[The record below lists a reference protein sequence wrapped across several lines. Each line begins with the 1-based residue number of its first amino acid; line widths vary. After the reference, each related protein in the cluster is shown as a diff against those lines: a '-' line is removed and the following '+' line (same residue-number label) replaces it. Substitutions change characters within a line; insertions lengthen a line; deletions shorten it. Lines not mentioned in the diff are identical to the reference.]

1 MKAIK
6 WIIFAALA
14 LTLNACGATAASN
27 QAAPTVIPTVVAP
40 NLIVSQGRLEPVRYT
55 DIALNASG
63 LVSEVLVKEG
73 DHVTAG
79 QVIATL
85 KSDQAQTLEEAQ
97 ANVSKELTSAFQ
109 DLRDAQYSLDHFDV
123 PSDFAGMTP
132 QQAVDTMLQNLNAAR
147 DAYEPY
153 KYLSPNTNSTGRNFK
168 KQLDDAWARYRRAI
182 QWMQL
187 QSDVENAQARV
198 DQAQKDYNALQDP
211 SFALDT
217 AGVRAALANA
227 EVRAPFAGTVTKLSL
242 KVGEYAAAG
251 QAVVTIADLSSWVVK
266 TTDLTEIDVVSVK
279 EGQPATIKLDAIPNA
294 ELKGTVSSISANYGE
309 KQGDIVYE
317 TTVLLNE
324 SRPEMRWGMT
334 AEVQLPK

>member
-1 MKAIK
+1 MK
-6 WIIFAALA
+6 IFKLVALAALA
-14 LTLNACGATAASN
+14 LTLSACSAAASG
-27 QAAPTVIPTVVAP
+27 QAEPTSIPTVTAPDIIVA
-40 NLIVSQGRLEPVRYT
+40 QGRLEPNRYA

-97 ANVSKELTSAFQ
+97 ASASKELTSAFQ
-109 DLRDAQYSLDHFDV
+109 DLRDAQYSLDNFDV
-123 PSDFAGMTP
+123 PNDFADMTP
-132 QQAVDTMLQNLNAAR
+132 QQAVDMTLQNLNAAR

-168 KQLDDAWARYRRAI
+168 KQLDDAWAKYRRAI

-187 QSDVENAQARV
+187 QSNVDNAQARV
-198 DQAQKDYNALQDP
+198 DQAQKDSNALQDP
-211 SFALDT
+211 NFALDT
-217 AGVRAALANA
+217 AGIRAALANA
-227 EVRAPFAGTVTKLSL
+227 EVRAPFAGMVTKLGL

-266 TTDLTEIDVVSVK
+266 TTDLTEIDVVNVK
-279 EGQPATIKLDAIPNA
+279 EGEPATVTLDAIPGVKF
-294 ELKGTVSSISANYGE
+294 KGNVLSVGQNYS
-309 KQGDIVYE
+309 KNQGDIVYE
-317 TTVLLNE
+317 VTVLLTDQN
-324 SRPEMRWGMT
+324 PAMRWGMT
-334 AEVQLPK
+334 SAVTFVK